1 MSTVPTLST
10 YKNLTLS
17 RLSSGLAD
25 NQKYGYGLSENPQNA
40 SCFSGLL
47 SANINTLITSQYT
60 PETTAFS
67 WSNMAYIK

>member
-1 MSTVPTLST
+1 MSTIPTLST

-17 RLSSGLAD
+17 RLSSGLPET
-25 NQKYGYGLSENPQNA
+25 QKYGYSLSENAQNA

-60 PETTAFS
+60 ADTAAFS
-67 WSNMAYIK
+67 WNNPAYIK